1 LDYTKG
7 VATEKAAPAFK
18 VGGRIEPPYFVDRE
32 EELSQ
37 LVHDARTLS
46 QSNVVIAP
54 RRFGKTALLRAVEA
68 QVSREM
74 LAAYVSCL
82 GMLGAVDFHDRL
94 VEAVLSAFAAKHGKA
109 RRLLATWRDVLR
121 KPVVGMREI
130 LEEIGG
136 SIEGV
141 GSIRLKFRTREVD
154 EPALL
159 AAALDFPERLAEEGG
174 ERILVILD
182 EFQAL
187 AGFNGH
193 LFSLFKERMESQ
205 RRVVYL
211 FSGSSLGLLTEVFG
225 REGKSLLYQMV
236 GRLFLGEIPEPHVH
250 RYYRERLR
258 DVHRVDISE
267 SALNR
272 VTGYVGGIPY
282 YFQKLG
288 LGLERDIALKGL
300 SRIDAPHV
308 DTAFERLLEELSAD
322 FQERWQTRFS
332 EQQRAILKVL
342 ARSPGTV
349 SEVAKE
355 LGVPAPNLTYGL
367 SRLAEAMILT
377 KEGRTYRITD
387 RVFAAWL
394 RAL

>member
-1 LDYTKG
+1 M
-7 VATEKAAPAFK
+7 ATGKRGPAFK
-18 VGGRIEPPYFVDRE
+18 VGGKIEAPYFVDRE
-32 EELSQ
+32 EELAR
-37 LVHDARTLS
+37 LVHDALTFS

-54 RRFGKTALLRAVEA
+54 RRFGKTALLHAVESR
-68 QVSREM
+68 VSRKM

-82 GMLGAVDFHDRL
+82 GMLRAVDFHDRL
-94 VEAVLSAFAAKHGKA
+94 VEAVLSAFAARHGKA
-109 RRLLATWRDVLR
+109 RQLLATWRDVLW

-154 EPALL
+154 EPSLL
-159 AAALDFPERLAEEGG
+159 AAALDFPERLAEERD

-187 AGFNGH
+187 AGLDGH
-193 LFSLFKERMESQ
+193 LFALFKEQLESQ

-225 REGKSLLYQMV
+225 REGRSPLYQMV
-236 GRLFLGEIPEPHVH
+236 GRLFLGEITSEDVH

-258 DVHRVDISE
+258 EVHGVAISE
-267 SALNR
+267 GALRR
-272 VTGYVGGIPY
+272 VTEYVGGIPY

-288 LGLERDIALKGL
+288 LELERELVLRGKGKITT
-300 SRIDAPHV
+300 REV
-308 DTAFERLLEELSAD
+308 DRAFARLLEELSAD
-322 FQERWQTRFS
+322 FQERWETRFS
-332 EQQRAILKVL
+332 EQQRAVL
-342 ARSPGTV
+342 RALAEGPRTL
-349 SEVAKE
+349 SEVARS
-355 LGVPAPNLTYGL
+355 LGVPAPNLTYSL
-367 SRLAEAMILT
+367 NRLAEAMVLT
-377 KEGRTYRITD
+377 REGRRYRITD

-394 RAL
+394 RKL